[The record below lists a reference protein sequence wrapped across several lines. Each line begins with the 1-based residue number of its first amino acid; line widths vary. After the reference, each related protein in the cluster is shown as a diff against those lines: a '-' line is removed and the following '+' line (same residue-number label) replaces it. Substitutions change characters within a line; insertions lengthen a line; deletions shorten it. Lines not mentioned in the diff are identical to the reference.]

1 MGSGGGAVNGDNH
14 IVDPDYFP
22 DDHEGRGAC
31 LWMLIGAVLTPV
43 VALVVLLVK
52 VFGG

>member
-1 MGSGGGAVNGDNH
+1 MNGDNH
-14 IVDPDYFP
+14 IEQVDPDYFP

-31 LWMLIGAVLTPV
+31 LWMLIGAVLMPV